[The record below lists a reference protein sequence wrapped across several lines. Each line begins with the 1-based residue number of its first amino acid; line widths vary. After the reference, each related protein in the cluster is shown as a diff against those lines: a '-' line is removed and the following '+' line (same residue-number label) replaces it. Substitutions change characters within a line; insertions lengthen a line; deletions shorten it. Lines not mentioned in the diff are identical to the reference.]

1 MAQTFLRFRQW
12 HMLCVLPL
20 FLLLLAGCTQDVYD
34 MPPTV
39 LINGENYR
47 LANVVYEKLPEGA
60 EYLGELSNCVPLNQ
74 MPTENLKANGDLDGH
89 QVYRLDSSR
98 AFCSVYLAY
107 SMALVSRTR
116 LTLICPGYSSSS
128 SIFLAISRASS
139 TIRSSLTSSGLTMMR
154 TSRPAWMA

>member
-60 EYLGELSNCVPLNQ
+60 EYLGELSNCVPPNHPAQ
-74 MPTENLKANGDLDGH
+74 GKTSKPTAIWTGTRSIGLTAAASWWSTTGAGS
-89 QVYRLDSSR
+89 VMASSR
-98 AFCSVYLAY
+98 NP
-107 SMALVSRTR
+107 R
-116 LTLICPGYSSSS
+116 
-128 SIFLAISRASS
+128 
-139 TIRSSLTSSGLTMMR
+139 
-154 TSRPAWMA
+154 

>member
-47 LANVVYEKLPEGA
+47 LANVVCEKLPEGA
-60 EYLGELSNCVPLNQ
+60 EYLGELSNCVP
-74 MPTENLKANGDLDGH
+74 PNL
-89 QVYRLDSSR
+89 S
-98 AFCSVYLAY
+98 
-107 SMALVSRTR
+107 
-116 LTLICPGYSSSS
+116 LIH
-128 SIFLAISRASS
+128 I
-139 TIRSSLTSSGLTMMR
+139 
-154 TSRPAWMA
+154 

>member
-1 MAQTFLRFRQW
+1 MAQTFSRFRQW

-60 EYLGELSNCVPLNQ
+60 EYLVCELSNCAAEPN
-74 MPTENLKANGDLDGH
+74 ANGKPPSQRRSG
-89 QVYRLDSSR
+89 R
-98 AFCSVYLAY
+98 A
-107 SMALVSRTR
+107 
-116 LTLICPGYSSSS
+116 PGLS
-128 SIFLAISRASS
+128 A
-139 TIRSSLTSSGLTMMR
+139 
-154 TSRPAWMA
+154 

>member
-47 LANVVYEKLPEGA
+47 LANTVYEELPEGA
-60 EYLGELSNCVPLNQ
+60 GYLGELSNCVPPNQ
-74 MPTENLKANGDLDGH
+74 MPTEDLQANDDLDGH
-89 QVYRLDSSR
+89 QVYRLDSS
-98 AFCSVYLAY
+98 SI
-107 SMALVSRTR
+107 LVERDR
-116 LTLICPGYSSSS
+116 GWQRYDLFLGSS
-128 SIFLAISRASS
+128 
-139 TIRSSLTSSGLTMMR
+139 
-154 TSRPAWMA
+154 PAP

>member
-1 MAQTFLRFRQW
+1 MAQTFLRFCQW

-60 EYLGELSNCVPLNQ
+60 EYLGELSNCVPPNQ
-74 MPTENLKANGDLDGH
+74 MPTENLKANGDLTGTRSIGLTAAASWWSTTGAGS
-89 QVYRLDSSR
+89 VMASSR
-98 AFCSVYLAY
+98 NP
-107 SMALVSRTR
+107 R
-116 LTLICPGYSSSS
+116 
-128 SIFLAISRASS
+128 
-139 TIRSSLTSSGLTMMR
+139 
-154 TSRPAWMA
+154 

>member
-47 LANVVYEKLPEGA
+47 LSNAVYEKLPEGA
-60 EYLGELSNCVPLNQ
+60 EYLGRVIQLCSAEPN
-74 MPTENLKANGDLDGH
+74 ANGKPQSQRRSG
-89 QVYRLDSSR
+89 R
-98 AFCSVYLAY
+98 A
-107 SMALVSRTR
+107 
-116 LTLICPGYSSSS
+116 PGLS
-128 SIFLAISRASS
+128 A
-139 TIRSSLTSSGLTMMR
+139 
-154 TSRPAWMA
+154 

>member
-47 LANVVYEKLPEGA
+47 LANVVYEKLPE
-60 EYLGELSNCVPLNQ
+60 
-74 MPTENLKANGDLDGH
+74 ANGKPHSQRRSG
-89 QVYRLDSSR
+89 R
-98 AFCSVYLAY
+98 A
-107 SMALVSRTR
+107 
-116 LTLICPGYSSSS
+116 PGLS
-128 SIFLAISRASS
+128 A
-139 TIRSSLTSSGLTMMR
+139 
-154 TSRPAWMA
+154 

>member
-39 LINGENYR
+39 LINGENSR

-60 EYLGELSNCVPLNQ
+60 EYLGELSNCVPPNQ

-89 QVYRLDSSR
+89 QVYRLDSS
-98 AFCSVYLAY
+98 SI
-107 SMALVSRTR
+107 LVEHDRGWQCYG
-116 LTLICPGYSSSS
+116 LFPE
-128 SIFLAISRASS
+128 
-139 TIRSSLTSSGLTMMR
+139 SSLAPRQTQG
-154 TSRPAWMA
+154 PP